1 MMEKITRR
9 PPTPW
14 GNEIIRALATNTQNK
29 ITGTRIRDNVR
40 KIDLMSG
47 PNTTLPPQKNFCKGF
62 KTVSLP
68 RLHHPRKGLLRY
80 TVLFKSTEYSAITY
94 LSIVLVL

>member
-1 MMEKITRR
+1 MFLGIIPGSIPEVRKRRTMICAVNMTEKITRR

-40 KIDLMSG
+40 KIDLTSG
-47 PNTTLPPQKNFCKGF
+47 PNTTLPPQKNLF
-62 KTVSLP
+62 LP
-68 RLHHPRKGLLRY
+68 FQ
-80 TVLFKSTEYSAITY
+80 T
-94 LSIVLVL
+94 